1 MSRFDPQDVPVFRPF
16 RDEIPWE
23 LLPEEVRDPEWI
35 RVAKLNGKVVGV
47 YAVRP
52 LSKVQFRIEA
62 VAVAPPFRRQGLG
75 SWLLRHA
82 IGICETKGA
91 REIIAARDPGTSL
104 FALAGFE
111 SDGNLLRLRLMP
123 E

>member
-1 MSRFDPQDVPVFRPF
+1 MFRPY

-23 LLPEEVRDPEWI
+23 LLPEQGLDPEWI
-35 RVAKLNGKVVGV
+35 RVAKLDGEVIGV
-47 YAVRP
+47 YAVQP
-52 LSKVQFRIEA
+52 LSRVLFRIEA
-62 VAVAPPFRRQGLG
+62 VAVAPPYRKQGLG

-82 IGICETKGA
+82 VGICETKGA
-91 REIIAARDPGTSL
+91 QEILAARDPGTSM

-111 SDGNLLRLRLMP
+111 PDGDLMRLRLLP